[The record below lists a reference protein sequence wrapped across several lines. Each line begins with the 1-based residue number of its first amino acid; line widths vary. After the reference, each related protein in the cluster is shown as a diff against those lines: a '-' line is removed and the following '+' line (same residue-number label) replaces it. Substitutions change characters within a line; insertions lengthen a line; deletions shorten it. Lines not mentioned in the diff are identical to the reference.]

1 MQSCR
6 SDRSARREYASSGNQ
21 IDNTKI
27 MVLIIIALDF
37 LYAEYLRSFIVTS
50 TKVCFEFLLSSSR
63 WARGSCHSTSF
74 IRSPERLLEYTTSNF
89 TIIHSR
95 RCEVTILSFWCL
107 TISCQIQTQCVT
119 SQVSI
124 KLSRALTCHTTFSE
138 EVEDYQH
145 RQHRSALVFAKISLS
160 WISNPIRTG
169 IVSYLC
175 HI

>member
-27 MVLIIIALDF
+27 TVLIIIALDF
-37 LYAEYLRSFIVTS
+37 LCAEYLRSFIVTS
-50 TKVCFEFLLSSSR
+50 TKVCFEFLLSPFTVSSR
-63 WARGSCHSTSF
+63 VLPLHFLYQISWASTWIHNVQF
-74 IRSPERLLEYTTSNF
+74 YHHTLEKMWRYNL
-89 TIIHSR
+89 
-95 RCEVTILSFWCL
+95 EILGL

-124 KLSRALTCHTTFSE
+124 KLIRALTCHTTFSE

-145 RQHRSALVFAKISLS
+145 RQHRSALVFAKISLN
-160 WISNPIRTG
+160 WIINPIRTG